1 MTALDC
7 YQAVLIELN
16 KVHAPN
22 LLLEDFN
29 YFFNKA
35 VSQYINK
42 HYNIYDMNQQAT
54 DNLRAVKK
62 TVHLDPNEVLKS
74 DFGSD
79 EDTWQRQS
87 IKSIYGTVKEVFL
100 PLDYIHILNCVCSFK
115 KMTKAECD
123 DDERYESYPAKRLTA
138 DTLPMVM
145 QNYYTKPAVNRPY
158 YYINGSDE
166 FTQPGY
172 FEENKIGDPYKGDFR
187 DSAFKSNTETLNGS
201 RTFTLGGG
209 TNLMKF
215 ESQEQV
221 DRTGNPNPVRMEIY
235 FGKKGTHELVDVRVD
250 YIRVPQHIVLTQE
263 QIDLTTD
270 TSQILEFPDYVCM
283 EIINELVHIIME
295 NQSNVR
301 LQTHGPISQSI
312 MDVTAQT
319 K

>member
-7 YQAVLIELN
+7 YQAILIELN

-35 VSQYINK
+35 ISQYINK
-42 HYNIYDMNQQAT
+42 QYNIYDMNQQTA
-54 DNLRAVKK
+54 DNLRAVKA
-62 TVHLDPNEVLKS
+62 TVHLQPDQILAD
-74 DFGSD
+74 DFIDDS
-79 EDTWQRQS
+79 EDSTQGIRNRS
-87 IKSIYGTVKEVFL
+87 IKSIYDTVKEVFL
-100 PLDYIHILNCVCSFK
+100 PLDYIHVLNCICSFK
-115 KMTKAECD
+115 KLTKSKCD
-123 DDERYESYPAKRLTA
+123 GNEEYESYAAKRLTA

-145 QNYYTKPAVNRPY
+145 QNYYTCPSVTRPY
-158 YYINGSDE
+158 YYINGADE
-166 FTQPGY
+166 YTQEKY
-172 FEENKIGDPYKGDFR
+172 YTQMVENGDYR
-187 DSAFKSNTETLNGS
+187 DEAFKSNKEGET
-201 RTFTLGGG
+201 RTFTLGGSK
-209 TNLMKF
+209 NLMKF
-215 ESQEQV
+215 EAQEEC

-235 FGKKGTHELVDVRVD
+235 FGKKKTHELVDVRVD
-250 YIRVPQHIVLTQE
+250 YLRVPQHIVLTQE
-263 QIDLTTD
+263 QIDSTRD

-312 MDVTAQT
+312 LDVTAQV